1 MAAEVTRL
9 EPKGTA
15 TIKVAYDADLAISY
29 GRSRYEKSWKNR
41 RTTWSD
47 LLGRLSISQKTGETH
62 AEYMKLSK
70 DQQDR
75 IKDIGGFVGGRL
87 REGKRRNGYVD
98 ARQILTLDVDFAKK
112 GFTRSLE
119 ELMTLGD
126 LPDVAMAVYSTH
138 KHSEASPRLRL
149 IVPMDRETSADEYEA
164 IARKLA
170 EMIGIDLF
178 DDSTYQPARLM
189 YWPSHSAGVEPV
201 FWFHDAP
208 ILSADDVL
216 AEYHGDWADI
226 SNWPESSRAAGIRKK
241 LADRQG
247 NPLEKKGIVGAF
259 CRTYTI
265 PEVIEKYLSDVYT
278 PTAKPDRY
286 TYAAGS
292 TAAGLVI
299 YDGEIFA
306 FSNHG
311 TDPASNQLCNAFDL
325 VRIHRFGALDD
336 DAEEKSGKDRPSY
349 KAMADL
355 ARDDEAVRLTIIRE
369 NRAEAKE
376 DFGDDPDPDAWKKD
390 LLVSDKGLLT
400 DVRNAEAILT
410 HEEDLQGIRFNEMS
424 RRIDAEGVPW
434 DRPKGPWRDADD
446 AQLYLW
452 IAKAWNVQFPRE
464 KFATALTAVADRRRY
479 HPVREYLDGL
489 PDWDGEKRLD
499 TLLVDL
505 LGAEDTVYVRE
516 ATRRSLV
523 AAVTRIYEPGAKF
536 DNILVLQG
544 PQGCGKSTFFA
555 RLAGDWF
562 SDSLTLTD
570 MRDGKAAAE
579 KLQGFWWIEI
589 GEMAGMRKAEID
601 AVKGFISRRDDIY
614 RAAYGRNTE
623 SRPRQC
629 IIVGSTNDES
639 GFLRDITGNR
649 RFWPVKVTGQ
659 SERKPWDLTDEEVG
673 QIWAEAL
680 LAYRSGEGV
689 LLSQEAEA
697 EALAAQTEAMEADD
711 RQGIVEAYLERLLP
725 DNWDELDQDQKLYY
739 LDSEETGTRQRQVV
753 SNLEIWVEALH
764 NQAKAMEPKDA
775 RAITAMMVR
784 ILGWEKTGELLYV
797 NGYGRQRVYRRRNNG
812 TNGTNFLEDF

>member
-15 TIKVAYDADLAISY
+15 AIKVAHDAELAISY
-29 GRSRYEKSWKNR
+29 GRSRFEKSWKNR
-41 RTTWSD
+41 RTTWSG

-70 DQQDR
+70 DQQDQ

-119 ELMTLGD
+119 ELMTFGD

-149 IVPMDRETSADEYEA
+149 IVPMGRETSADEYEA

-178 DDSTYQPARLM
+178 DDSTYQPTRLM
-189 YWPSHSAGVEPV
+189 YWPSHSADVEPV

-208 ILSADDVL
+208 ILLADDIL
-216 AEYHGDWADI
+216 AEYHGSWADT
-226 SNWPESSRAAGIRKK
+226 SCWPESSRAAGIRKK

-265 PEVIEKYLSDVYT
+265 PEVIEKYLPTVYT
-278 PTAKPDRY
+278 PTDKPDRY

-311 TDPASNQLCNAFDL
+311 TDPAGGQLCNAFDL

-336 DAEEKSGKDRPSY
+336 DAEGKSGKDLPSY

-369 NRAEAKE
+369 NRAEVRE
-376 DFGDDPDPDAWKKD
+376 DFGDSQDPDAWKAD

-400 DVRNAEAILT
+400 DVRNAEAILA

-452 IAKAWNVQFPRE
+452 IAKTWNVQFPRE
-464 KFATALTAVADRRRY
+464 KFVTALTAVADRRRY
-479 HPVREYLDGL
+479 HPVKEYLDGL

-516 ATRRSLV
+516 VTRRSLA
-523 AAVTRIYEPGAKF
+523 AAVKRIYEPGAKF

-579 KLQGFWWIEI
+579 KIQGSWINEI
-589 GEMAGMRKAEID
+589 GEMTGMRKAEID

-629 IIVGSTNDES
+629 IIVGSTNGEA

-689 LLSQEAEA
+689 LLSPEAEA

-725 DNWDELDQDQKLYY
+725 ENWDDLDQDQKLYY
-739 LDSEETGTRQRQVV
+739 LDSEEIGIRQRQIV

-784 ILGWEKTGELLYV
+784 IPGWEKTGELLYV
-797 NGYGRQRVYRRRNNG
+797 KGYGRQRVYRRRNNG
-812 TNGTNFLEDF
+812 TNGTNYLEDF

>member
-9 EPKGTA
+9 EPKGA
-15 TIKVAYDADLAISY
+15 AAFKVAHDADLAISY
-29 GRSRYEKSWKNR
+29 GRSRFEKSWKNR

-189 YWPSHSAGVEPV
+189 YWPSHSADVEPV

-208 ILSADDVL
+208 ILSADDIL
-216 AEYHGDWADI
+216 AEYHGDWADT

-265 PEVIEKYLSDVYT
+265 PEVIEKYLPTVYT

-311 TDPASNQLCNAFDL
+311 TDPAGGQLCNAFDL

-400 DVRNAEAILT
+400 DVRNAEAILA

-452 IAKAWNVQFPRE
+452 IAKTWNVQFPRE
-464 KFATALTAVADRRRY
+464 KFTTALTAVADRRRY
-479 HPVREYLDGL
+479 HPVREYLDRL

-579 KLQGFWWIEI
+579 KIQGSWINEI
-589 GEMAGMRKAEID
+589 GEMTGMRKAEID
-601 AVKGFISRRDDIY
+601 AVKGFVSRRDDIY

-659 SERKPWDLTDEEVG
+659 SERKPWDLTDDEVG

-725 DNWDELDQDQKLYY
+725 ENWDELDQDQKLYY

-764 NQAKAMEPKDA
+764 NPAKAMEPKDA

-784 ILGWEKTGELLYV
+784 IPGWEKTGELLYV